1 MILSCDFLTDNSHI
15 ITTTLEG
22 DINMHSVKD
31 DLGIVR
37 HETLIHPH
45 KKSNVVF
52 CSRVVRESPN
62 EVGKFLVGSESK
74 AITKFEFEPSMNSIE
89 KLGEFKG
96 HHTGAVRNI

>member
-1 MILSCDFLTDNSHI
+1 MEVIECYYIGIWEILQHLFLKTKVIRTSYQNWRNLSCLIKTKSNLFFIESESMILSCDFFIDNSHI

-45 KKSNVVF
+45 
-52 CSRVVRESPN
+52 
-62 EVGKFLVGSESK
+62 
-74 AITKFEFEPSMNSIE
+74 
-89 KLGEFKG
+89 
-96 HHTGAVRNI
+96 